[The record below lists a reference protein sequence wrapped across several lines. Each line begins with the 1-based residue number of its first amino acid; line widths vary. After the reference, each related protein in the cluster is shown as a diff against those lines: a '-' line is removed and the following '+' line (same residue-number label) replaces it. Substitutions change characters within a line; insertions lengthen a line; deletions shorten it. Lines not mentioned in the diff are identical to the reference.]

1 MKRRILLFMMTALLS
16 VGAWAESLWTG
27 SETLNYY
34 GFQLT
39 EAKSMTA
46 GDVLTFTVSET
57 TTGWAGIKLKTND
70 MTQGYATPGTDLI
83 STSAVVGTVKIV
95 VTSEVAEAATAN
107 GLWLDGNDCTVTS
120 VDLEQKQATLNLYS
134 NEEGTTVSYWGSGL
148 SKAMFGAVQTGD
160 LLTVTIKSV
169 GADWGANLKV
179 TTKDSG
185 DGNVELATA
194 SISPDALPTTVTIPF
209 TDDMVAAAKSNGLYL
224 NEGTY
229 TYTSVDLKYSYVI
242 TIDGGIT
249 NGTVTASK
257 SKAVYGETVTLT
269 VTPNDNYE
277 LGTLTV
283 KDANDAT
290 VSTSGSDGTYS
301 FTMPAT
307 AVTVNAT
314 FTESDNSETLT
325 PTSTSNADED
335 VAAAFESVYTL
346 GTGTDAKTL
355 TIKVEKTE
363 VSENSGTYKTN
374 GTISASATTT
384 GDATTVTLTP
394 NPATG
399 YKLSKLIIEK
409 TADAGSAN
417 ARTRTPATLATPATP
432 ATGDFITATKKDD
445 GTWTFQM
452 PDNNDVI
459 ISAKFAEKP
468 QKPTLDYNKATRTI
482 TITNE
487 AGSAGKLH
495 YKLNSGDVQTTTG
508 ASASEVITVNT
519 TVTAWI
525 TNISDDDDKSVEVT
539 ETFNVAAQP
548 TVTYNEDD
556 NTVSLALTAVSTTNT
571 ADSKLYYT
579 TDGTNP
585 TTTSTAMTADGDIDI
600 TEDMTTIK
608 ALALDT
614 DDNYSEIVEQTVAYA
629 YYLTA
634 SKEWNTYYS
643 PKTFSVPDG
652 LKAYTVTSVTAP
664 ANGESGTVVV
674 AEQTVI
680 AKDTPMLIYN
690 ENAGTTDKYRV
701 YTTTDQTITEG
712 IANEFKGVDVATPLP
727 IDGKLRYVL
736 VDGVF
741 LRTTGGT
748 LPANRCYLE
757 FGSAAAE
764 ARSFSITVGDK
775 TTAIESVGI
784 TTQEGEDQWYDLQG
798 HRVMQPQKGIYIRN
812 GKKVVV
818 R

>member
-1 MKRRILLFMMTALLS
+1 MMTALLS
-16 VGAWAESLWTG
+16 VGAWAENLWTG
-27 SETLNYY
+27 SETLAYY

-39 EAKSMTA
+39 GAKSMSA
-46 GDVLTFTVSET
+46 GDVLTFTVSAT
-57 TTGWAGIKLKTND
+57 TTDYAGIKLKTND
-70 MTQGYATPGTDLI
+70 MTPGWAQPGTELI

-95 VTSEVAEAATAN
+95 VTSEVAEAAVDK

-120 VDLEQKQATLNLYS
+120 VDLEKKQATLNIYS
-134 NEEGTTVSYWGSGL
+134 SEEGTTVNYWGSGL
-148 SKAMFGAVQTGD
+148 SKAMFGAVQKGN

-169 GADWGANLKV
+169 GENWGANLSV
-179 TTKDSG
+179 TTKAGG
-185 DGNVELATA
+185 DDNVELATA
-194 SISPDALPTTVTIPF
+194 SISPDELPTTVQITF
-209 TDDMVAAAKSNGLYL
+209 TDDMVAAAKSDGLYL
-224 NEGTY
+224 NGATY

-257 SKAVYGETVTLT
+257 SRAVYGETVTLT
-269 VTPNDNYE
+269 AAPDGNYE

-283 KDANDAT
+283 TDGNSDNVT
-290 VSTSGSDGTYS
+290 VTDNGDGTYS

-307 AVTVNAT
+307 AVTVSAT
-314 FTESDNSETLT
+314 FTEKTT
-325 PTSTSNADED
+325 PTEPTTDNVLEKDDSKSADAD
-335 VAAAFESVYTL
+335 DAHTDVYTL

-355 TIKVEKTE
+355 TVSVEKTE
-363 VSENSGTYKTN
+363 SATH

-384 GDATTVTLTP
+384 GDVTTVTLTP

-409 TADAGSAN
+409 TADAGFAN
-417 ARTRTPATLATPATP
+417 ARTRSASAPT
-432 ATGDFITATKKDD
+432 TGGFITATKKDD
-445 GTWTFQM
+445 GWTFTM
-452 PDNNDVI
+452 PESSVI
-459 ISAKFAEKP
+459 ISATFADKP
-468 QKPTLDYNKATRTI
+468 KEPTLDYDKAARTI
-482 TITNE
+482 TINNTE
-487 AGSAGKLH
+487 YVAGSSVTATLH
-495 YKLNSGDVQTTTG
+495 YTLSGGTEQTTTD
-508 ASASEVITVNT
+508 ASVTTEAITVNT
-519 TVTAWI
+519 DVKAWI
-525 TNISDDDDKSVEVT
+525 VSTGTGNSDNVE
-539 ETFNVAAQP
+539 ETFSVAAKP
-548 TVTYNEDD
+548 TVAYNEND
-556 NTVSLALTAVSTTNT
+556 NKISLSLTAATTTNT

-608 ALALDT
+608 VLALDAYG
-614 DDNYSEIVEQTVAYA
+614 NYSEIVEQSVAYA

-680 AKDTPMLIYN
+680 AKNTPMLIYN

-701 YTTTDQTITEG
+701 YTTTDQTITG
-712 IANEFKGVDVATPLP
+712 TASEFEGVDVATPLTD
-727 IDGKLRYVL
+727 DGTPRYVL

-748 LPANRCYLE
+748 LPAYRCYLE
-757 FGSAAAE
+757 FSSTPAAA
-764 ARSFSITVGDK
+764 RRFSITVGDK

-798 HRVMQPQKGIYIRN
+798 RRVMQPQKGIYIRN